1 MALSLPGVPKRLRTS
16 ASLTTTESRWLLW
29 PPVLFFVIALGAP
42 LVDLVVQSFSDG
54 SNGFAG
60 ILTLSV
66 FGGAVIRTIVLA
78 AVVTVVS
85 MVLGVAYAFAISLAP
100 FWLRIVLLIGLV
112 ISLWTSS
119 LVRSFGWMLLELPK
133 GAIFWFLQLVGLGDQ
148 PVSLYQ
154 TALGMYPAMI
164 SIMLPFAALP
174 LVSAIAAIDREL
186 LSAAT
191 VYGAGSML
199 TIRKVVLPQIGSAMI
214 SGGVLVFVMSLGFYV
229 TPVLLGGPSN
239 LTVSGLINL
248 QLGTADRP
256 DLAAAISILLTGGT
270 LLIYLVAD
278 RLFRVSEK
286 WG

>member
-1 MALSLPGVPKRLRTS
+1 M
-16 ASLTTTESRWLLW
+16 TTAESRWLLW
-29 PPVLFFVIALGAP
+29 PPVIFFIIALGAP
-42 LVDLVVQSFSDG
+42 LIALVIQSFSDG

-60 ILTLSV
+60 IFTLSV
-66 FGGAVIRTIVLA
+66 FAGSVVRTLVLA

-100 FWLRIVLLIGLV
+100 FWLRLVLLTGLV
-112 ISLWTSS
+112 LSLWTSS

-133 GAIFWFLQLVGLGDQ
+133 GAIYWFLNLVGLSDQ
-148 PVSLYQ
+148 PISLYQ

-174 LVSAIAAIDREL
+174 LVSAIASIDREL
-186 LSAAT
+186 LNAAT
-191 VYGAGSML
+191 VYGARSWL
-199 TIRKVVLPQIGSAMI
+199 TLRTVVLPQIGPAMI

-239 LTVSGLINL
+239 LTLSGLINL
-248 QLGTADRP
+248 QLGTANRP

-270 LLIYLVAD
+270 LLIYLIAD